1 MQCHSW
7 LKKKSLVIKTK
18 KKKKKEMALDGRIPC
33 EKMCV
38 ANATDFARR
47 LDRISNKTDG
57 FIDSDI

>member
-1 MQCHSW
+1 
-7 LKKKSLVIKTK
+7 
-18 KKKKKEMALDGRIPC
+18 MALDGRIPC
-33 EKMCV
+33 EKMRV